1 MQNRLANPMGISKRW
16 YVDDVDGE
24 NTSLQIDTAL

>member
-1 MQNRLANPMGISKRW
+1 MQNHLANPMGVSKG
-16 YVDDVDGE
+16 VDDVDGE